1 MLTSLNPSPN
11 PGPYGP
17 ANVTLDPQTY
27 SNFKLKGQLFPSGK
41 FHKKII
47 YNMTSFSRAGNLED
61 VMLITKPNEI
71 GKIIKELRVRQK
83 INQSQLAAVAGVG
96 VRFIVDLE
104 KGKETASLGKTLKVI
119 SMLGI
124 EINLKI
130 PEID

>member
-1 MLTSLNPSPN
+1 M
-11 PGPYGP
+11 
-17 ANVTLDPQTY
+17 
-27 SNFKLKGQLFPSGK
+27 
-41 FHKKII
+41 
-47 YNMTSFSRAGNLED
+47 YNITSFSRAGNLEG

-71 GKIIKELRVRQK
+71 GKLIKEVRVRQK

-119 SMLGI
+119 NMLGI
-124 EINLKI
+124 EINFKI